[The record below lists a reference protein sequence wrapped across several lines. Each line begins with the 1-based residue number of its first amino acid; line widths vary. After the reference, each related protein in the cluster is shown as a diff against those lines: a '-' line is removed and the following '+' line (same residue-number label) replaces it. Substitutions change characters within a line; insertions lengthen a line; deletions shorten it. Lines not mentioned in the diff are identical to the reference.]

1 METAAVQ
8 RADAS
13 AIADKAEEV
22 AWLVMEMATKE
33 GGLRVIPSARAIG
46 ASVKY
51 IRRSKETFQGDP
63 VVEEVIGRIARQRD
77 KPEAM
82 VDVKE
87 LDSDL
92 VMSRVD
98 EMVRLLEAE
107 EDRGTRTRAFIYGLA
122 EAMVNAS
129 GSGHTGSGER
139 VNEAEARFLADLR
152 AHLGL

>member
-8 RADAS
+8 KANVG
-13 AIADKAEEV
+13 AIADKVEEV
-22 AWLVMEMATKE
+22 AWLVMELATKE
-33 GGLRVIPSARAIG
+33 GGLRVMPSAMAIG

-51 IRRSKETFQGDP
+51 IRQSRETFRGDP
-63 VVEEVIGRIARQRD
+63 FVEEVIGRISRQRS

-87 LDSDL
+87 LDSAL
-92 VMSRVD
+92 VMSKVD

-107 EDRGTRTRAFIYGLA
+107 EDRGTRTRTFIYGLA
-122 EAMVNAS
+122 EAMVSAS

-152 AHLGL
+152 EHLRL

>member
-63 VVEEVIGRIARQRD
+63 VVEEVIGRIARQRG
-77 KPEAM
+77 KPETM
-82 VDVKE
+82 VDLKE
-87 LDSDL
+87 LDTGP

-98 EMVRLLEAE
+98 EMVRLLEAK
-107 EDRGTRTRAFIYGLA
+107 EDRGKGTRAFIYGPA
-122 EAMVNAS
+122 EAMVSAN
-129 GSGHTGSGER
+129 G
-139 VNEAEARFLADLR
+139 
-152 AHLGL
+152 